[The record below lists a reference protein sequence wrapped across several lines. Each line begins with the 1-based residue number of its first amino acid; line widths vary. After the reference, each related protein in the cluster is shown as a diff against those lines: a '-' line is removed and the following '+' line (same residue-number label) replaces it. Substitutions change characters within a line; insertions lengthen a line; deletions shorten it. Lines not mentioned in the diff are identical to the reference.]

1 MPDGSEKKDTELL
14 KRKELE
20 LRKRW
25 TPLTLLAGAEKFV
38 DVSKDAH
45 TGISFYVSSNRD
57 DNSTVMIPD
66 LAKIGDGP
74 VYITKPVRI
83 KGDNLKKF
91 LQARGINL
99 PNKDPGNVEKF
110 VADVEISCEAFY
122 YTKSGP
128 LLMVFALDLTKGV
141 FTDLVGKELGD
152 LFDIHGASVRVLRCA
167 DKDALETLQKYCASL
182 SE

>member
-1 MPDGSEKKDTELL
+1 MPDGSQEKDAEALKKKDLEV
-14 KRKELE
+14 RKDRTALAF
-20 LRKRW
+20 
-25 TPLTLLAGAEKFV
+25 LAGAEKFFGA
-38 DVSKDAH
+38 DQKPR
-45 TGISFYVSSNRD
+45 TGISVYVSSNRED
-57 DNSTVMIPD
+57 LSTIIIPD
-66 LAKIGDGP
+66 LDKVGEGP

-91 LQARGINL
+91 LQGRGINL

-141 FTDLVGKELGD
+141 FTDLVGKDLGD
-152 LFDIHGASVRVLRCA
+152 LFDIHGASVRVLRCPDA
-167 DKDALETLQKYCASL
+167 DALQTLQKYCASL